1 MWFFR
6 PLLTTG
12 LSPPSRQE
20 LERLRLRRR
29 EIQAEQ
35 YKAEDA
41 LRAKDKSL
49 QRVPVRGF
57 AALHTECS
65 MAVSCLETAGQ
76 LLQARAMLPVRMQE
90 ANLTEAD
97 ARQRVIQQSH
107 VICATLSS
115 SVCAELVEA
124 NLKYDVSPSACMHFL
139 IMAYYTFWIPGSV

>member
-1 MWFFR
+1 
-6 PLLTTG
+6 LLSTG
-12 LSPPSRQE
+12 LPPSRQE

-49 QRVPVRGF
+49 QRVAVRGL

-65 MAVSCLETAGQ
+65 MVVSCLEAASQ
-76 LLQARAMLPVRMQE
+76 LLQARAMLPVCMQE

-124 NLKYDVSPSACMHFL
+124 NLKYDVSPARVYPRATHLLLFR
-139 IMAYYTFWIPGSV
+139 T